1 MLLKGM
7 VIGLAIAA
15 PVGPIG
21 LLCMRRSLEQG
32 RAAGL
37 ATGLGAASAD
47 AAYGAVAAFGL
58 TAISGALVAQQ
69 LWLNL
74 GGGIF
79 LVYLGVRTAFSA
91 PAAAAGTP
99 PVMGLL
105 RAYSSTLLLTL
116 TNPLTIMSFAA
127 VYAGLGLN
135 AGGSA
140 GAAVGVVSG
149 VFLGSALWWLLLSS
163 SASMLRARLGPLAL
177 RRINILSGGTIALFG
192 LYALATLAR
201 HAG

>member
-7 VIGLAIAA
+7 AIGLAIAA

-21 LLCMRRSLEQG
+21 LLCLRRSLEQG

-47 AAYGAVAAFGL
+47 AIYGAIAAFGL
-58 TAISGALVAQQ
+58 TAISGALVEQQ

-79 LVYLGVRTAFSA
+79 LVYLGVRTALSA
-91 PAAAAGTP
+91 PTDAAGTP
-99 PVMGLL
+99 PVTGLL
-105 RAYSSTLLLTL
+105 KAYTSTLLLTL

-135 AGGSA
+135 ARGSA
-140 GAAVGVVSG
+140 GAAVSVVSG

-163 SASMLRARLGPLAL
+163 SASLLRGRLGPLAL
-177 RRINILSGGTIALFG
+177 RRINLLSGGTIALFG

>member
-7 VIGLAIAA
+7 AIGLAIAA

-21 LLCMRRSLEQG
+21 LLCIRRSLEQG

-47 AAYGAVAAFGL
+47 AAYGAIAAFGL
-58 TAISGALVAQQ
+58 TAISGALVTQQ
-69 LWLNL
+69 LRLNL

-79 LVYLGVRTAFSA
+79 LVYLGVRTALSA
-91 PAAAAGTP
+91 PADAAGTP
-99 PVMGLL
+99 PVTGLL
-105 RAYSSTLLLTL
+105 KAYSATLLLTL

-135 AGGSA
+135 VGGSA
-140 GAAVGVVSG
+140 GAAVSVVSG
-149 VFLGSALWWLLLSS
+149 VFLGSAFWWLLLSS
-163 SASMLRARLGPLAL
+163 SASLLRGRLGPLAL
-177 RRINILSGGTIALFG
+177 RRINILSGGTLALFG

-201 HAG
+201 HAP

>member
-21 LLCMRRSLEQG
+21 LLCIRRSLEQG
-32 RAAGL
+32 HAAGL

-47 AAYGAVAAFGL
+47 AAYGAIAAFGL

-79 LVYLGVRTAFSA
+79 LCYLGVRTALSA
-91 PAAAAGTP
+91 PADAADTA
-99 PVMGLL
+99 PVKGLL
-105 RAYSSTLLLTL
+105 KAYTSTLLLTL
-116 TNPLTIMSFAA
+116 ANPLTIMSFAA

-135 AGGSA
+135 AGGSP
-140 GAAVGVVSG
+140 GAAAGVVSG

-163 SASMLRARLGPLAL
+163 SASMLRGHLGPLAL
-177 RRINILSGGTIALFG
+177 GRINVLSGGTIALFG

-201 HAG
+201 QAH

>member
-7 VIGLAIAA
+7 AIGLAIAA

-21 LLCMRRSLEQG
+21 LLCLRRSLEQG

-47 AAYGAVAAFGL
+47 AIYGAIAAFGL

-79 LVYLGVRTAFSA
+79 LVYLGVRTALST
-91 PAAAAGTP
+91 PTDAAGTP
-99 PVMGLL
+99 PVTGLL
-105 RAYSSTLLLTL
+105 KAYSSTLLLTL

-135 AGGSA
+135 ARGSA
-140 GAAVGVVSG
+140 AEAVAVVSG

-163 SASMLRARLGPLAL
+163 SASLLRGRLGPLAL

>member
-91 PAAAAGTP
+91 PADAAGTP

-105 RAYSSTLLLTL
+105 KAYSSTLLLTL

-163 SASMLRARLGPLAL
+163 SASMLRGRLGPLAL

-201 HAG
+201 HAR

>member
-1 MLLKGM
+1 MSMLLKGM
-7 VIGLAIAA
+7 AIGLAIAA

-21 LLCMRRSLEQG
+21 LLCLRRSLEQG

-47 AAYGAVAAFGL
+47 AAYGAIAAFGL

-79 LVYLGVRTAFSA
+79 LVYLGVRTVLSA
-91 PAAAAGTP
+91 PADAAGTP
-99 PVMGLL
+99 PVTGLL
-105 RAYSSTLLLTL
+105 KAYSATLLLTL

-135 AGGSA
+135 ARGSA
-140 GAAVGVVSG
+140 GEAVAVVSG
-149 VFLGSALWWLLLSS
+149 VFLGSALWWLLLSG
-163 SASMLRARLGPLAL
+163 SASLLRGRLGPTGLATV
-177 RRINILSGGTIALFG
+177 NWASGGVIVAFG
-192 LYALATLAR
+192 LYALATLLF
-201 HAG
+201 